1 MAKLP
6 KKIAPSQKASETTLR
21 DFVSSA
27 ALKPNSASSVHRVN
41 MSLTDDDMSKS
52 EIFQDH
58 LNLSRVEIF
67 RAGLL
72 ALAEIEENERQRIAA
87 EVRRSSP
94 KAGRP
99 PVNK

>member
-6 KKIAPSQKASETTLR
+6 KKIAPSDKASETTLR
-21 DFVSSA
+21 DFISSA

-41 MSLTDDDMSKS
+41 LSLTDDDMSKS
-52 EIFQDH
+52 QAFQDH

-72 ALAEIEENERQRIAA
+72 ALTEISEDERQRIAA
-87 EVRRSSP
+87 EVRRTSP